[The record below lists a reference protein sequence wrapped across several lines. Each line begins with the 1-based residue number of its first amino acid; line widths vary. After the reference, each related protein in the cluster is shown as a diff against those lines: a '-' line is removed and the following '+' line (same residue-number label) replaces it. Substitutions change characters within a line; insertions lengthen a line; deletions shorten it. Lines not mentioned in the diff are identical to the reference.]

1 VCVTV
6 FPSGEGPRY
15 KVVAGRNG
23 AVTLFDGS
31 DPSRSESGDGIM
43 RCEQCGRDMKNAEL
57 WQLATDP
64 KAPTSWSMKQL
75 CWDCREHPERAAS
88 SGLEAEGKLAEEV
101 KVVSGSQSDDFGD
114 YDTPPQ

>member
-1 VCVTV
+1 
-6 FPSGEGPRY
+6 
-15 KVVAGRNG
+15 
-23 AVTLFDGS
+23 
-31 DPSRSESGDGIM
+31 M

-75 CWDCREHPERAAS
+75 CWDCREHPERAS
-88 SGLEAEGKLAEEV
+88 KPEEAQAKIPEAVE
-101 KVVSGSQSDDFGD
+101 VVSGSRNDDFGG

>member
-1 VCVTV
+1 
-6 FPSGEGPRY
+6 
-15 KVVAGRNG
+15 
-23 AVTLFDGS
+23 
-31 DPSRSESGDGIM
+31 
-43 RCEQCGRDMKNAEL
+43 MKNAEL

-88 SGLEAEGKLAEEV
+88 SGSETQANLEAEGKLAQEV
-101 KVVSGSQSDDFGD
+101 RVVAGSRSDDLGD